1 MIPNIN
7 NFLNITSYFLLLKA
21 YRQIKLA
28 ETSDGQREFACCL
41 SSVLIKLFTFLR
53 LWCQQFM
60 TEACKMV
67 KHPQTAKWYDGSSTD
82 CLPAFPFTATTPD
95 THACTHTNTHALYHE
110 PTCFNQVQQQDG
122 NLTLSNL
129 QLNLTPALTLLRHSR
144 PAVDE
149 QNETGGATATKKRF
163 NFGHTEVQFHHALE
177 SDN

>member
-1 MIPNIN
+1 MW
-7 NFLNITSYFLLLKA
+7 
-21 YRQIKLA
+21 RA
-28 ETSDGQREFACCL
+28 EGVKFACCL

-67 KHPQTAKWYDGSSTD
+67 NRPQTAKWYDGSSTD

-95 THACTHTNTHALYHE
+95 TRTHARTHTNTHALYHE
-110 PTCFNQVQQQDG
+110 PTRFNQVQQRDG

-129 QLNLTPALTLLRHSR
+129 QLNLTPALTPLPHNR

-149 QNETGGATATKKRF
+149 QNETGGATATKKSALTLVTQKC
-163 NFGHTEVQFHHALE
+163 NFTTLQNLITNQGQRKYFKSINEPC
-177 SDN
+177 S